1 MEIIER
7 WDFMGWQETMQPD
20 VGVQLTWNRTLATK
34 IMFIVNKIFANSRTY
49 PGDTITIHPAI
60 EGLLHPDF
68 YDNHRKTL
76 MNRINVT
83 FDDTMEKNFIEVK
96 CLKMLENLNVMPEI
110 SSEGNTETI
119 TIKTIDNFSEEQIK
133 EYMSGLIGY
142 IIIDNLNAV

>member
-1 MEIIER
+1 
-7 WDFMGWQETMQPD
+7 
-20 VGVQLTWNRTLATK
+20 
-34 IMFIVNKIFANSRTY
+34 
-49 PGDTITIHPAI
+49 
-60 EGLLHPDF
+60 
-68 YDNHRKTL
+68 